1 MYFLKKSILLLA
13 LFFCSFNSSAQK
25 EDPVIIINPH
35 YSLQFP
41 ALDMADKF
49 GYSSGLG
56 FDFIK
61 ISSANFVWS
70 IGSQFIFGGDVK
82 IAPSLIT

>member
-1 MYFLKKSILLLA
+1 MA
-13 LFFCSFNSSAQK
+13 LFFCSFNSIAQK

-49 GYSSGLG
+49 GFSSGLG

-61 ISSANFVWS
+61 ISSTNFVWS
-70 IGSQFIFGGDVK
+70 IGTQFIFGGDVK
-82 IAPSLIT
+82 TVSSLIT